1 MNPAGGNITP
11 RIPWKRLN
19 PLKMIA
25 DLSFS
30 REEEQLQPEDEQLG
44 LEMLSKKQFEEKIQ
58 TLQSS
63 LPEVQFSCQQDPVVR
78 LQLDDITKGW
88 RTGQDRTQQDRTR
101 QRIVFGECLKTL
113 YLVHFSGDFNILNAC
128 YTKRLVTKFTKVIL
142 NIFY

>member
-19 PLKMIA
+19 PLKMLA

-44 LEMLSKKQFEEKIQ
+44 LEMLNKKQFEEKIQ

-63 LPEVQFSCQQDPVVR
+63 LREVKFTCQEDPVVR

-88 RTGQDRTQQDRTR
+88 RTGQDRTGQDTTRQDRTGQDR
-101 QRIVFGECLKTL
+101 TANCFWRMSKNTIPCTF
-113 YLVHFSGDFNILNAC
+113 
-128 YTKRLVTKFTKVIL
+128 
-142 NIFY
+142 